1 MCVCVC
7 VWKCVSCW
15 HRGVV
20 EDDEASMKCTNMNS
34 AYFSHSQSTQSSTHY
49 EPTCTFA
56 SRISMW
62 MRWLGPQTTTAF
74 IVTFGPENRFP
85 SFFVDRYVARFC
97 VYAGTSASGQV
108 CVSSPPVAAAMMGNW
123 THVCVRYIGGTTSV
137 VQVIV
142 NGSVLVS
149 APAVYPASIGTT
161 GVQLGMG
168 SYANVYYWQTAHQL
182 FFAGEIDNVAFYNT
196 SLSALDVQALFA
208 QGLSA
213 LSSHD
218 TRNASYGP
226 GGSGCANEG
235 APIDGVA
242 GDGRFT
248 CDCDGTGY
256 FGSNCQSACHPTCL
270 SCTGGASTACTLCQG
285 GLYLEPDGTCANLS
299 AVSYRMLTALF
310 EFEGNLS
317 SSVGGLTG
325 SCTPPF
331 GCPSYTPMGVSGG
344 AAVFDGT
351 TDNVTLG
358 IGRDLLGPSVSQGG
372 SFT

>member
-1 MCVCVC
+1 M
-7 VWKCVSCW
+7 S
-15 HRGVV
+15 
-20 EDDEASMKCTNMNS
+20 E
-34 AYFSHSQSTQSSTHY
+34 HSNIKSVFLLFTIDTVTPLSTHNLV
-49 EPTCTFA
+49 C
-56 SRISMW
+56 RISMW

-85 SFFVDRYVARFC
+85 SFFVDRATPRFC
-97 VYAGTSASGQV
+97 VYLGLSTPANTAVGA
-108 CVSSPPVAAAMMGNW
+108 CVNAPLVAAAMLGNW
-123 THVCVRYIGGTTSV
+123 THVCVQYTGGNVST
-137 VQVIV
+137 VQVFI
-142 NGSVLVS
+142 NGSVLVG
-149 APAVYPASIGTT
+149 AHPAVYPASIGTT
-161 GVQLGMG
+161 GIQLGMG
-168 SYANVYYWQTAHQL
+168 SYANIYYYQTAHQM
-182 FFAGEIDNVAFYNT
+182 FFAGEIDSVAFYNT
-196 SLSALDVQALFA
+196 SLSTMDVQALFA